1 MCETILTYEPYIELV
16 SHNSHLVIVNESL
29 ILVIRAATI
38 IFMVA
43 TLVIY
48 EKVLIKRCYTSKDLS
63 YF

>member
-16 SHNSHLVIVNESL
+16 SHNSYLVIVNELL

-38 IFMVA
+38 SFMVA